1 MTFTTTLDSLSYI
14 LVGNAG
20 YLAKKVLSY
29 FMLCVMIV
37 HVQVYVC
44 RNIIGSRY

>member
-1 MTFTTTLDSLSYI
+1 MTFTSTLDSSSYF

-29 FMLCVMIV
+29 LMLCVMIV

-44 RNIIGSRY
+44 RNIMGSRY